1 MIVLLLNSSEKDCQI
16 TLFVNEKLQN
26 ITWNADR
33 KLAKDLLSN
42 INNLL
47 LENKLT
53 LNDLTGLVVYKGPGS
68 YTGLRIGITVMN
80 TLSSSLEIPIIGSE
94 GENWQKNALKRLG
107 NNENE
112 QLVLPEYG
120 GVPHITRPK
129 K

>member
-1 MIVLLLNSSEKDCQI
+1 MTVLLLNSSEKDCQI
-16 TLFVNEKLQN
+16 TIFASEKLKN
-26 ITWNADR
+26 ITWSADR

-53 LNDLTGLVVYKGPGS
+53 LNDLTGLAIYKGPGS

-80 TLSSSLEIPIIGSE
+80 TLASSLEIPIIGSE
-94 GENWQKNALKRLG
+94 GDDWQENALKRLS
-107 NNENE
+107 NNEDD

-120 GVPHITRPK
+120 ALPHITRPK

>member
-1 MIVLLLNSSEKDCQI
+1 MTVLLLNSSEKDCQI
-16 TLFVNEKLQN
+16 TIFASEKLKN
-26 ITWNADR
+26 ITWSADR

-53 LNDLTGLVVYKGPGS
+53 LNDLTGLAIYKGPGS

-80 TLSSSLEIPIIGSE
+80 TLASSLDIPIIGSE
-94 GENWQKNALKRLG
+94 GEDWQKNALKRLS
-107 NNENE
+107 NNENDH
-112 QLVLPEYG
+112 LVLPEYG
-120 GVPHITRPK
+120 GVPHITKPK

>member
-16 TLFVNEKLQN
+16 TIFAREKLQN
-26 ITWNADR
+26 ITWSADR

-53 LNDLTGLVVYKGPGS
+53 LNDLTGLAIYKGPGS

-80 TLSSSLEIPIIGSE
+80 TLASSLEIPIIGSE
-94 GENWQKNALKRLG
+94 GDDWQENALKRLS
-107 NNENE
+107 NNEDD

-120 GVPHITRPK
+120 ALPHITRPK